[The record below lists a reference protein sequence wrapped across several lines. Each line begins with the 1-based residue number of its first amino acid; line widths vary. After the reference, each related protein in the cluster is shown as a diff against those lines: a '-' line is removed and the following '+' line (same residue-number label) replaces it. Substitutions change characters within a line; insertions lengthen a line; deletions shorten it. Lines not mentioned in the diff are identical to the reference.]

1 MTSILVFVE
10 SLSSIKS
17 LDRAISLVVDGLN
30 SKKTPEPYCIY
41 TVIVISFMAHT

>member
-10 SLSSIKS
+10 TLSSVKS
-17 LDRAISLVVDGLN
+17 LCRAISLVVDGLN
-30 SKKTPEPYCIY
+30 SKEKPEPYCIY